1 MAYMT
6 NVLFIAY
13 AAGGNMTLGFFDN
26 CDADAMATAF
36 LRRGWTVSMYNMFA
50 PVTPQVCAQVRACLL
65 DGRSEDYALQVF
77 PVERREHRDNRKNRG
92 K

>member
-13 AAGGNMTLGFFDN
+13 AAGGNIAVIKESQRH
-26 CDADAMATAF
+26 ADAMATAF